1 MLISKKAASITPY
14 TPGEQA
20 GGYIKLNTNENP
32 YPPSPKVN
40 DFLHNVDAEKLRLYP
55 SPDSANLRAAIAQ
68 AEGVEPDNVFVGN
81 GSDEVLALAFA
92 ALFDAD
98 TPVEFA
104 DITYSFYPVFAAL
117 FDLSYHRIPLADDF
131 TLPLEKFGAEGGAV
145 LANPNAPTAIGVP
158 LSAIEALVRRSKRA
172 VIVDEAYI
180 DFAVTAQTAV
190 PLTKKYPNVAVVK
203 TFSKSYSLAGI
214 RCGYM
219 IAGQEI
225 IAAMRAVKDSFNS
238 YPVDT
243 VCAGIC
249 AAAVADVAYKADCT
263 ARVRATRTR
272 VLQALRARGTFATES
287 DTNFLFM
294 TGSRDL
300 YERFKANGVLV
311 RHFDKPRIDGY
322 LRVTIGTDAEMDEF
336 LRIYDKIR

>member
-1 MLISKKAASITPY
+1 MRISRKAASITPY

-20 GGYIKLNTNENP
+20 DGYIKLNTNENP

-40 DFLHNVDAEKLRLYP
+40 EFLRSADTTRLRLYP
-55 SPDSANLRAAIAQ
+55 SPDSAELRAAIAQ
-68 AEGVEPDNVFVGN
+68 AEGVCPENVFVGN

-98 TPVEFA
+98 MPIEFA
-104 DITYSFYPVFAAL
+104 DITYSFYPVFASL
-117 FDLSYHRIPLADDF
+117 FDLRYKLIPLADDF
-131 TLPLEKFGAEGGAV
+131 SLPLDAFGTEGGAV
-145 LANPNAPTAIGVP
+145 LANPNAPTALGVP
-158 LSAIEALVRRSKRA
+158 LSAIEALVRRSERA

-180 DFAVTAQTAV
+180 DFAQYAQTAV

-219 IAGQEI
+219 IAGKEI
-225 IAAMRAVKDSFNS
+225 IDAMRAIKDSFNS
-238 YPVDT
+238 YPVD
-243 VCAGIC
+243 VLCAGIC
-249 AAAVADVAYKADCT
+249 AAAVADVDYKAECT
-263 ARVRATRTR
+263 ARIRATRAR
-272 VLQALRARGTFATES
+272 MLQALRERGTSVTES

-294 TGSRDL
+294 AGSRDL
-300 YERFKANGVLV
+300 YERFKANGILV